1 MLFENVKA
9 LAEKNGMSIGKLE
22 KAAGLSN
29 GSISKWK
36 VSSPKLDS
44 VMAVAKVLKVKVD
57 NTQGT

>member
-36 VSSPKLDS
+36 VSSPKLDR
-44 VMAVAKVLKVKVD
+44 VKVD